1 MNIIRQSRD
10 YTKKELYQI
19 AHNKHTS
26 LKDVPTDC
34 ILHMTDFVQ
43 YEDDKNTQVLVMFV
57 SEGDTTTTVSTTS
70 PTAIR
75 CLAEAV
81 EFFESSILDLG
92 LRRSTSKAGRTF
104 MTLEVI

>member
-1 MNIIRQSRD
+1 MNIIRQSREFS
-10 YTKKELYQI
+10 KKEVYQI

-26 LKDVPTDC
+26 MKDVPTDY
-34 ILHMTDFVQ
+34 ILHLTDFVL
-43 YEDDKNTQVLVMFV
+43 YSDDKNTQVLVMFIT
-57 SEGDTTTTVSTTS
+57 EDATTTVSTTS

-75 CLAEAV
+75 DLLEAFD
-81 EFFESSILDLG
+81 FFETATLDLA